1 MQQSRLS
8 FRTFET
14 KESLTDGFSL
24 VGTESL
30 TCSVPTLD
38 LSKALTPKRNRKK
51 RALEELDLSDDDSY
65 DAECGNPLKKKRLN
79 NSKVYA
85 IMGQVIN
92 DNRVIIGP
100 KQKRGNDKGI

>member
-51 RALEELDLSDDDSY
+51 RALEELDLSDDSY